1 VSFYGVVDARDEEV
15 VGFFLDHEQAET
27 FLEEVRGDEP
37 ALADLLRIELVE
49 FEVAQPAAAR

>member
-1 VSFYGVVDARDEEV
+1 VPFYGVVDARDEEV

-37 ALADLLRIELVE
+37 ALADLRIELVE